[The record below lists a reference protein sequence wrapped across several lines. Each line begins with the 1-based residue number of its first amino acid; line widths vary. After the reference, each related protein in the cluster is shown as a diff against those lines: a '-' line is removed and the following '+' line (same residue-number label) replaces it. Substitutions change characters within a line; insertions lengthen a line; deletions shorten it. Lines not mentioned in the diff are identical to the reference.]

1 MSKKLVILAG
11 VGFVVC
17 LVMTII
23 FYGRMNNQDMEYQE
37 VQVQV
42 VSTGSRTTN
51 IFMRYT
57 SSSTTQYIVEVRYNG
72 EIYDLKNVISLSG
85 YSEGRTVKAYLS
97 NGKMYANV
105 EGVNTSTTVAYIYF
119 GFLFATFILFFI
131 FICNTPR
138 LFQKKE

>member
-17 LVMTII
+17 LVVTII
-23 FYGRMNNQDMEYQE
+23 FYGRMNNQDLEYQE

-85 YSEGRTVKAYLS
+85 YSEGRIVKAYLS

>member
-17 LVMTII
+17 LVVTII
-23 FYGRMNNQDMEYQE
+23 FYGRMNNQDLEYQE

-85 YSEGRTVKAYLS
+85 YREGSMVKAYLS
-97 NGKMYANV
+97 NGKMYANK